1 MSVGIVTAS
10 SFVKTS
16 GTSSEFL
23 KADGSVDTNSYAT
36 ETYVSL
42 ATVGLASVSYVD
54 TQIGLS
60 TFGLASTTYVNNA
73 IVGFTTSGDLVGFIT
88 SGALIGYTTEG
99 YVINQVGLSTIG
111 LASTDYVNTQ
121 IGLSTSGLVSVSY
134 VDTQIG
140 LATTGLLSSTG
151 DGSSLTGIVTYIAA
165 GSGINLSANSGY
177 VTISATGIGTTGSFT
192 QLNSDWNAITGITSI
207 LNKPEIVSQIIAG
220 AGITI
225 SPTQGTGV
233 VTINAIGIDTSIYA
247 TETYV
252 GLATI
257 GLAST
262 TYVNS
267 AIVGF
272 ITSGSLS
279 GYATEGYVNT
289 QIGLATSGLL
299 NSTGNGS
306 SLTGIV
312 TYIEAG
318 SGISIDQSTG
328 KVTITSTGG
337 GGSGTVGLT
346 IEDEGGTVG
355 TANSVT
361 SINFIGENVTAIAS
375 GTISTITV
383 ATQTY
388 VETSGISSYSILSGI
403 ATYATTT
410 GVSTS
415 VIGGIS
421 SVTQLQVTG
430 ISTFTNG
437 PILVGSGTSTGTT
450 SQPLQVTG
458 GAYVSSNLGIG
469 TTNPKSTLSVNG
481 DVSIAGVLTASG
493 GIGTS
498 YYIYESGDIS
508 GTYNVVFLGQ
518 TGAGNTYKPLQ
529 INNGSLTFN
538 PGTNTLTVSTLA
550 GTAANATQINI
561 SATSSVDVTTS
572 VVLVGAQTLGAQ
584 TPFIDSG
591 LLYNAST
598 NVLTAAGFSGT
609 ATNATTAGYATIAG
623 ISTSVIGGISSVTQL
638 QVTGIST
645 FTNGPILVGSGTS
658 TGTTSQPLQITGGAY
673 VSSNLGVGSTS
684 PTSKLDVVGDVKITG
699 VTTITGNLN
708 AAGNYYVKLAR
719 TTDQTILN
727 ETDTLIEFS
736 IISDPNNW
744 YSGITTRT
752 TPTVA
757 GTYHIDVMI
766 NWYEGTVTNNQTNIQ
781 LRKNGTTFALS
792 QVGIH
797 TFSYTMNACGIVT
810 MNGTTDYID
819 FTVYTSNP
827 TSQVV
832 RGTSDGAW
840 TKMEVFKIN

>member
-1 MSVGIVTAS
+1 MSIDFPSSPSLNQVFTTANSSYVWNGTQWVGYSTSVSQTLQTLDQTLGYGNTSSFGMSAGISTFNNVIVGGATTGLIVNGDARITGILTIGTSSITLDGDNNQIKIGTGVTIYPDGDGFYSGIVTGSA
-10 SFVKTS
+10 FVKS
-16 GTSSEFL
+16 GGTSSEFL
-23 KADGSVDTNSYAT
+23 KADGSVDT
-36 ETYVSL
+36 
-42 ATVGLASVSYVD
+42 
-54 TQIGLS
+54 
-60 TFGLASTTYVNNA
+60 
-73 IVGFTTSGDLVGFIT
+73 
-88 SGALIGYTTEG
+88 
-99 YVINQVGLSTIG
+99 
-111 LASTDYVNTQ
+111 
-121 IGLSTSGLVSVSY
+121 
-134 VDTQIG
+134 
-140 LATTGLLSSTG
+140 
-151 DGSSLTGIVTYIAA
+151 
-165 GSGINLSANSGY
+165 
-177 VTISATGIGTTGSFT
+177 
-192 QLNSDWNAITGITSI
+192 
-207 LNKPEIVSQIIAG
+207 
-220 AGITI
+220 
-225 SPTQGTGV
+225 
-233 VTINAIGIDTSIYA
+233 SIYA

-252 GLATI
+252 GLAT
-257 GLAST
+257 T
-262 TYVNS
+262 
-267 AIVGF
+267 
-272 ITSGSLS
+272 
-279 GYATEGYVNT
+279 
-289 QIGLATSGLL
+289 GLL
-299 NSTGNGS
+299 SSTGSGIN
-306 SLTGIV
+306 LTGIV
-312 TYIEAG
+312 TFIDAG
-318 SGISIDQSTG
+318 SGISVDQNTG
-328 KVTITSTGG
+328 RVTITAT
-337 GGSGTVGLT
+337 GSGLTVKD
-346 IEDEGGTVG
+346 EDVTVG

-361 SINFIGENVTAIAS
+361 SINFVGENVTAIAS

-383 ATQTY
+383 TTQTY
-388 VETSGISSYSILSGI
+388 VQTSGISSYSISSGI

-437 PILVGSGTSTGTT
+437 PVLIGSGTSTGTT
-450 SQPLQVTG
+450 SQPLQITG
-458 GAYVSSNLGIG
+458 GGYISSNLGIG

-481 DVSIAGVLTASG
+481 DVSITGVLTASG

-538 PGTNTLTVSTLA
+538 PGTNTLTVSNLA
-550 GTAANATQINI
+550 GTAGNASQINI
-561 SATSSVDVTTS
+561 SALSSSDVTTS

-584 TPFIDSG
+584 SPFIDSG

-609 ATNATTAGYATIAG
+609 ATNATTAGYATTAG
-623 ISTSVIGGISSVTQL
+623 ISTNVIGGISSVTQL

-658 TGTTSQPLQITGGAY
+658 TGTASQPLQVTGGAY

-708 AAGNYYVKLAR
+708 ALGNSYVKLAR
-719 TTDQTILN
+719 TTDQTISN
-727 ETDTLIEFS
+727 GTDTLIGFS

-797 TFSYTMNACGIVT
+797 TFAYTMNACGIVT